1 MMRRGEIWLAD
12 LEPVRGTEAN
22 KRRPVVI
29 VSNDA
34 ANASADRRG
43 MGVVSVVPVTSSVAT
58 VFSFQVLLPA
68 AETGLRRDSK
78 AQAEQVRSL
87 DVARLGPL
95 LGRIPAGL
103 MADVDEALRRHLA
116 L

>member
-1 MMRRGEIWLAD
+1 MRRGEIWLAD